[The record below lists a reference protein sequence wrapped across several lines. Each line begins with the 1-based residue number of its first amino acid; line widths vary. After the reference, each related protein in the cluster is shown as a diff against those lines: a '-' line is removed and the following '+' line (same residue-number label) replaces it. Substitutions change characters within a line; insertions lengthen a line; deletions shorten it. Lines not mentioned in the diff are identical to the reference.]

1 MTSKY
6 RHRLASRQH
15 DRGELRIA
23 VAKRVGLPYGRPM
36 IWYIALGG
44 ALGGAARFLV
54 SRAAQEWTALAFP
67 IGTLIVNVLG
77 ALVLGFFVRFSME
90 TPAVSPEMRA
100 FLTTGLCGG
109 FTTFSAFSYETVAQI
124 EDGNYRRAAL
134 YVAASVIGSLVAV
147 YAGFAGAREWMAFLR
162 SR

>member
-1 MTSKY
+1 MRSKY
-6 RHRLASRQH
+6 RVRLASWRR
-15 DRGELRIA
+15 DRGKFWIA
-23 VAKRVGLPYGRPM
+23 VAKRAGLAYGQPM

-77 ALVLGFFVRFSME
+77 ALVLGFVMRFAME

-134 YVAASVIGSLVAV
+134 YVTASVIGSLVAV
-147 YAGFAGAREWMAFLR
+147 YAGFALGRGWLAFLR